1 VLVAS
6 TPDAYKDAEIDS
18 AAPLEPKRTLRL
30 WTDDFSNL
38 YQILK

>member
-1 VLVAS
+1 VVSPTAGFTQAILNAS
-6 TPDAYKDAEIDS
+6 TGLTA
-18 AAPLEPKRTLRL
+18 LRTVRL